1 MVRPRIERRETTM
14 IGAETIPLLDQGS
27 IQFILFGLMVLA
39 VLFLMWITIAK

>member
-1 MVRPRIERRETTM
+1 M

-39 VLFLMWITIAK
+39 VLFLMWVTIAK